1 MHAEKSSA
9 EAWWEVGPVSVT
21 ISRHLVHHLV
31 TGKATASCPT
41 LAARPK
47 PAWMSMDLG
56 STQWVHSFTVKLFP
70 DHKCADFETVLK
82 GALYDVMLITDMQQ
96 RPCFLD
102 A

>member
-31 TGKATASCPT
+31 TGKATASRLT
-41 LAARPK
+41 LAAHSK
-47 PAWMSMDLG
+47 PAWMSMDPVGTLYL
-56 STQWVHSFTVKLFP
+56 VKLFP
-70 DHKCADFETVLK
+70 DYKCADFVTVLK